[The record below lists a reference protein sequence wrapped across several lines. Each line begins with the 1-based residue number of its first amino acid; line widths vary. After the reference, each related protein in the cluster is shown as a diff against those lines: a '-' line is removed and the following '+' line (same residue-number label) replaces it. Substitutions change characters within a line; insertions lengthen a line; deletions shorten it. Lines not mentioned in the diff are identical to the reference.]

1 MVKENPNEKLANER
15 ISIMEAIVKILNIDI
30 HKVSIQNKDFL
41 TYMWL
46 EKGGKSNYIARFF
59 QTPWYTLIY
68 INKRTLSPLKFDK
81 RTAEAI
87 VNYIRE
93 KSKTD
98 RELRIYIET
107 AEDKKPSLILNDCLD
122 VH

>member
-1 MVKENPNEKLANER
+1 MIKENPNEKFANER

-30 HKVSIQNKDFL
+30 HKVSIQDKDFL

-46 EKGGKSNYIARFF
+46 EKSGKSNYIARFS

-68 INKRTLSPLKFDK
+68 INKRTLSLLKFDK

-87 VNYIRE
+87 ANYIRE

-98 RELRIYIET
+98 RELRIYTET
-107 AEDKKPSLILNDCLD
+107 AEDKKPSLILDDCLD
-122 VH
+122 VR